1 MGILNMLGLMR
12 VEDHNRIVAKQDA
25 VIDLAASHMK
35 GEDFDGVKDHAGR
48 VSLVMARLRA
58 ARTRFEKAVKDL
70 EAQANEIKT
79 ANDLV
84 STLTERNVELVGQ
97 LQTVRWDRD
106 AFRPDAEKFR
116 AKAARDAEQK
126 KAKRAA
132 RKKATGKG

>member
-1 MGILNMLGLMR
+1 MGFLNMLGLMR

-35 GEDFDGVKDHAGR
+35 GEDFDGVTDHAGR

-58 ARTRFEKAVKDL
+58 ARTRYEKAVKDL
-70 EAQANEIKT
+70 AGQVDEVESLRFDIESA
-79 ANDLV
+79 
-84 STLTERNVELVGQ
+84 RNSA
-97 LQTVRWDRD
+97 DRD
-106 AFRPDAEKFR
+106 DDTITGLRGEIASLRPDAEKFR

-132 RKKATGKG
+132 AKKATTA